1 MACRELRT
9 GLWGGCLAR
18 WSASRWLRSAPA
30 DDRPGPGGGLAG
42 AAFAVQLDHHVGARG
57 GVLLLA
63 ADPLVQLSRWLFPSG
78 ERARVEHHEHQIQ
91 GGWSRLVA
99 ALSSG
104 SDRPLAYRFPVTGGH
119 AQAVAGEGFAQ
130 RRPGDAQLGGGGVH
144 AAQLFG
150 QGEGAFGFDPVGEEA
165 AGLPAQSAPS
175 GRGQTRRA
183 AWCPDPPPRSPVGKR
198 ALPLTPREAARPR
211 MGRLRPGLAF
221 GRAESRSGW
230 RCLRSTGCCTP
241 AVPARWQPGLRVA
254 HRSPRTRG
262 QEQGVC
268 GRLTGGLRLA
278 PDTWAE
284 LGVDP
289 DQVAP
294 AVISCWQDGEVTG
307 LQVERPQPRGGSPAH
322 STGDGPCRGQSRGGK
337 EIMEPASSAGLDGWV
352 RPQHERHGLDS
363 SHAETTQS
371 DYGGQFGRSA

>member
-150 QGEGAFGFDPVGEEA
+150 QGEGAYGFDPVVEES
-165 AGLPAQSAPS
+165 AGLPAQRVAVVPAPLLGSALGN
-175 GRGQTRRA
+175 GRVLSRPRSSS
-183 AWCPDPPPRSPVGKR
+183 PPPPR
-198 ALPLTPREAARPR
+198 
-211 MGRLRPGLAF
+211 
-221 GRAESRSGW
+221 
-230 RCLRSTGCCTP
+230 RCS
-241 AVPARWQPGLRVA
+241 
-254 HRSPRTRG
+254 
-262 QEQGVC
+262 C
-268 GRLTGGLRLA
+268 GRQPEPGRRSSQHGA
-278 PDTWAE
+278 WA
-284 LGVDP
+284 G
-289 DQVAP
+289 
-294 AVISCWQDGEVTG
+294 
-307 LQVERPQPRGGSPAH
+307 
-322 STGDGPCRGQSRGGK
+322 
-337 EIMEPASSAGLDGWV
+337 
-352 RPQHERHGLDS
+352 
-363 SHAETTQS
+363 
-371 DYGGQFGRSA
+371 

>member
-1 MACRELRT
+1 MPRPWRVKALRSDGQVMPNWVVAAYT
-9 GLWGGCLAR
+9 LPSCSAR
-18 WSASRWLRSAPA
+18 AKARSASTRSVRKRLGYQLSPLRR
-30 DDRPGPGGGLAG
+30 DGDRPGGPPG
-42 AAFAVQLDHHVGARG
+42 
-57 GVLLLA
+57 
-63 ADPLVQLSRWLFPSG
+63 
-78 ERARVEHHEHQIQ
+78 
-91 GGWSRLVA
+91 
-99 ALSSG
+99 
-104 SDRPLAYRFPVTGGH
+104 
-119 AQAVAGEGFAQ
+119 
-130 RRPGDAQLGGGGVH
+130 
-144 AAQLFG
+144 
-150 QGEGAFGFDPVGEEA
+150 
-165 AGLPAQSAPS
+165 APIHL
-175 GRGQTRRA
+175 
-183 AWCPDPPPRSPVGKR
+183 PRSPVGKR

-211 MGRLRPGLAF
+211 TGRLRPGLAF